1 MPKLSAT
8 RVRFPS
14 AARCLPK
21 IAVASCLRCPYE
33 QKRAPSDTS
42 RAWRSLTFL
51 LRIAYPMKYRTILL
65 LLACLCGFSRTQ
77 AADSKPN
84 IVLIFLDDVGYGD
97 LGCYGSRVNK
107 TPEIDRL
114 AKEGQRWTS
123 FYAAGP
129 WCTPSRY
136 SMMTG
141 CHPVIAKEGYSL
153 RKSTKVTMPTMLRK
167 QGYATALIG
176 KWHLGDLRD
185 PLNGKGQPLDHG
197 FDYYYGTPA
206 SNDIPRPLD
215 GRVQNYAVFSTCDKF
230 TFPTPLIRN
239 REIIEMPANQELF
252 TQRYTK
258 ESLQFIQKNQ
268 NQPFF
273 LYLAHNMAH
282 APVFASKD
290 FQGKSIGGRYGD
302 TIEELDWSVGQIMKT
317 LRRLRLEDNTLVIV
331 TSDNGPW
338 SVFRDHA
345 GTAFPLRGEKHSWFE
360 GGQRVPTI
368 VYWKGKIKPA
378 TIDGIGSNMDFYATF
393 AALAQGNTPKNDA
406 TFSSLDLPPALFEG
420 KPSPRTSFLFMDAA
434 YRSGK
439 YKIHRRTRP
448 FPDPRLS
455 DVPRPKELKH
465 DPPLLY
471 DLSEDQGEQT
481 NIAGKYPKIVEQL
494 NQEMDS
500 LLKN

>member
-1 MPKLSAT
+1 MVETMESTDTEFLGCCVFNPRSWRNLS
-8 RVRFPS
+8 
-14 AARCLPK
+14 
-21 IAVASCLRCPYE
+21 
-33 QKRAPSDTS
+33 
-42 RAWRSLTFL
+42 L
-51 LRIAYPMKYRTILL
+51 LLQIIIPMKYRAIFLL
-65 LLACLCGFSRTQ
+65 LVGIFGYSLTQ
-77 AADSKPN
+77 VANPKPN
-84 IVLIFLDDVGYGD
+84 IVLLFLDDVGYGD

-107 TPEIDRL
+107 TPEIDSL

-123 FYAAGP
+123 FYSAGP

-136 SMMTG
+136 GMMTG
-141 CHPVIAKEGYSL
+141 CHPVVAKENYSL
-153 RKSTKVTMPTMLRK
+153 RNSKKVTLPSMLRK

-176 KWHLGDLRD
+176 KWHLGDLKD

-215 GRVQNYAVFSTCDKF
+215 GRVQNYEVFSTCDKF
-230 TFPTPLIRN
+230 TFPTPLTRN

-252 TQRYTK
+252 TKRYTE
-258 ESLQFIQKNQ
+258 ESIRFIQQ
-268 NQPFF
+268 NQDRPFF
-273 LYLAHNMAH
+273 LYVAHNMAH
-282 APVFASKD
+282 APVFASKE

-302 TIEELDWSVGQIMKT
+302 TVEELDWSVGQIMKT
-317 LRRLRLEDNTLVIV
+317 LRRLQLEDNTMVIV

-378 TIDGIGSNMDFYATF
+378 TIKGIGSNMDFYGTF
-393 AALAQGNTPKNDA
+393 AALAEGSDPKNDP
-406 TFSSLDLPPALFEG
+406 TYSSLDLAPALFEE

-434 YRSGK
+434 YRSGDF
-439 YKIHRRTRP
+439 KIHRRTRP
-448 FPDPRLS
+448 FPDPRLT

-471 DLSEDQGEQT
+471 DLDVDRGEQT
-481 NIAGKYPKIVEQL
+481 NIARKHPGIVARL

-500 LLKN
+500 LLGN